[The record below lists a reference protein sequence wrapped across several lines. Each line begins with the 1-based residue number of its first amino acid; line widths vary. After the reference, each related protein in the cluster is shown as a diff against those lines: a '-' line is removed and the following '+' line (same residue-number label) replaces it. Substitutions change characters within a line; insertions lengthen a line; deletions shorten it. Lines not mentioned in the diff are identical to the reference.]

1 MGAES
6 TTQIAPDLSGVPNTM
21 LWALHNR
28 AMEAARRD
36 SVLDDPASMRIYQSL
51 DYDFDRNFGVP
62 SGLLA
67 ARAAR
72 IDDVL
77 RGWIA
82 RHPDGIVV
90 SLGEGLETQRY
101 RVDNGRVRWISVD
114 LPEAILLRER
124 FLAPTDRFRH
134 VATSAIDPAWMDA
147 VDPGAAVFIVAQG
160 LLMYLQ
166 PIMLR
171 TLFAKISR
179 RFAAAEM
186 VFDVV
191 PRWYSR
197 LTLLGLDR
205 TPHYRLPPM
214 PWGINRDEVEPT
226 LRDWMPSLDSITF
239 LDYRTP
245 RGWSRAMAGMADH
258 FPFVRNDFPSLV
270 HVVLAQE
277 VSSSNIIPFRRRTMT
292 SFDTVFDA
300 ATQNANSGS
309 DLARAAGEIITKRVA
324 LGVAAIIDP
333 LRADH
338 AEFGRMVPEKV
349 EAFSAVGMIMMQQA
363 NHACEQ
369 IARFASDAIETT
381 NRAGLAIAGS
391 ANPIE
396 IVEKQGHF
404 AAGWFRMAASNFMAM
419 GLLALNAQKAAMLP
433 LQQTIAANAER
444 LGR

>member
-1 MGAES
+1 MAAES

-28 AMEAARRD
+28 AMEAVRGDRI
-36 SVLDDPASMRIYQSL
+36 LDDPGSVRIYQSL
-51 DYDFDRNFGVP
+51 DYDFDRNFGIP

-72 IDDVL
+72 TDDVL

-82 RHPDGIVV
+82 RHPNGIVV
-90 SLGEGLETQRY
+90 SLGEGLETQSY
-101 RVDNGRVRWISVD
+101 RVDNGRMRWISVD

-124 FLAPTDRFRH
+124 FLAPNDRFRH
-134 VATSAIDPAWMDA
+134 IATSVFDPTWMEA

-166 PIMLR
+166 PAMLR
-171 TLFAKISR
+171 TLFAEICH

-197 LTLLGLDR
+197 LTLWGLDR

-226 LRDWMPSLDSITF
+226 LRDWMQSLHSITF

-245 RGWSRAMAGMADH
+245 RGWSRAIAGMAHH
-258 FPFVRNDFPSLV
+258 FPFVRNEVPSLV
-270 HVVLAQE
+270 RVVLAQE
-277 VSSSNIIPFRRRTMT
+277 VSSTNIIPFRKRTMT
-292 SFDTVFDA
+292 SFDTVVDA
-300 ATQNANSGS
+300 ATQNAKSGS
-309 DLARAAGEIITKRVA
+309 DLASAAGQIIAKRVA

-333 LRADH
+333 MRADH
-338 AEFGRMVPEKV
+338 GEFGRMVPEKI
-349 EAFSAVGMIMMQQA
+349 EAFSAAGIILMQQA
-363 NHACEQ
+363 SHACELFT
-369 IARFASDAIETT
+369 RFASDAVG
-381 NRAGLAIAGS
+381 RATRANLAIAGS
-391 ANPIE
+391 ANPVE
-396 IVEKQGHF
+396 IAETQGHF
-404 AAGWFRMAASNFMAM
+404 AAGWFRMTASNFMAM
-419 GLLALNAQKAAMLP
+419 GLLALNAQKAGMLP
-433 LQQTIAANAER
+433 IQQTIAANAER

>member
-1 MGAES
+1 MAAES
-6 TTQIAPDLSGVPNTM
+6 TSQIAPDLSGVPNTM

-28 AMEAARRD
+28 ATEAARGD
-36 SVLDDPASMRIYQSL
+36 GILDDPRSVRIHQAL
-51 DYDFDRNFGVP
+51 DYDFDRYFGIP
-62 SGLLA
+62 TGLLA
-67 ARAAR
+67 ARAAG

-77 RGWIA
+77 RRWIA
-82 RHPDGIVV
+82 RHPNGIVV
-90 SLGEGLETQRY
+90 SLGEGLETQSY
-101 RVDNGRVRWISVD
+101 RVDNGQVRWISVD

-124 FLAPTDRFRH
+124 FLPPTDRFRH
-134 VATSAIDPAWMDA
+134 VATSALDSAWMDA
-147 VDPGAAVFIVAQG
+147 VDPMADVFIVAQG

-166 PIMLR
+166 PTMLR
-171 TLFAKISR
+171 TLFAAICH
-179 RFAAAEM
+179 RFPAAEM

-197 LTLLGLDR
+197 LTLLGLHR

-226 LRDWMPSLDSITF
+226 LRDWMPSLDGVTF

-245 RGWSRAMAGMADH
+245 RGWSKAMAGMAHH
-258 FPFVRNDFPSLV
+258 FPFVRNEVPSLV

-277 VSSSNIIPFRRRTMT
+277 VSSSNIIPFGKNTMT
-292 SFDTVFDA
+292 SFDDVVDA
-300 ATQNANSGS
+300 AKLNTNSGS
-309 DLARAAGEIITKRVA
+309 DLASAAGQIIAKRVA

-333 LRADH
+333 MRVDH

-349 EAFSAVGMIMMQQA
+349 EAFSAAGIIMIQQA
-363 NHACEQ
+363 SHARAQ
-369 IARFASDAIETT
+369 IARFASDAIGRATG
-381 NRAGLAIAGS
+381 AGLAFAGS
-391 ANPIE
+391 ANSLE
-396 IVEKQGHF
+396 IVEKNGHF

-433 LQQTIAANAER
+433 IQQTIAANAER

>member
-1 MGAES
+1 MPAES
-6 TTQIAPDLSGVPNTM
+6 TAQIAPDLSGVPNTM

-36 SVLDDPASMRIYQSL
+36 SVLDDPASVRIYQSL
-51 DYDFDRNFGVP
+51 DYDFDRNFGIP

-67 ARAAR
+67 ARAAA

-77 RGWIA
+77 KRWIA

-90 SLGEGLETQRY
+90 SLGEGLETQRH
-101 RVDNGRVRWISVD
+101 RVDNCRVRWISVD

-134 VATSAIDPAWMDA
+134 VATSALDPAWMDA
-147 VDPGAAVFIVAQG
+147 VDPMANVFIVAQG

-166 PIMLR
+166 PAMLR
-171 TLFAKISR
+171 TLFAEICR
-179 RFAAAEM
+179 RFPAAEM

-197 LTLLGLDR
+197 LTLLGLNR
-205 TPHYRLPPM
+205 TPHYRIPPM

-226 LRDWMPSLDSITF
+226 LRDWLPNLDSITF

-245 RGWSRAMAGMADH
+245 RGWSQAMARMAHH
-258 FPFVRNDFPSLV
+258 FPIVRNEVPSLV
-270 HVVLAQE
+270 HVVLALE
-277 VSSSNIIPFRRRTMT
+277 VLSSNIIPFRKNTMT
-292 SFDTVFDA
+292 SFDDVVDA
-300 ATQNANSGS
+300 AKQNADSGS
-309 DLARAAGEIITKRVA
+309 DLASAAGQIIAKRVA
-324 LGVAAIIDP
+324 LGVAAIINP
-333 LRADH
+333 MRADH
-338 AEFGRMVPEKV
+338 AEFGRMMPEKV
-349 EAFSAVGMIMMQQA
+349 EAFSAAGIIMMQQA
-363 NHACEQ
+363 SHASEQ
-369 IARFASDAIETT
+369 IACFAADAIR
-381 NRAGLAIAGS
+381 RATRARLDFAAS
-391 ANPIE
+391 ASPVE

-433 LQQTIAANAER
+433 IQQTIAANAER